1 MKITRNMLKDDS
13 GQLILIACVS
23 IAASLILI
31 SIYEYSTLTTGEG
44 SINREN
50 IGSTYF
56 YTNIRDRYMNVYND
70 EYLDMNKS
78 TNITIFEK
86 ETKKFALLHGYSIDF
101 IRNDSFVTIIFVD
114 KDMKIIEEIK
124 KGD

>member
-1 MKITRNMLKDDS
+1 MKKSGNMLKDDS

-23 IAASLILI
+23 IAVSLILI
-31 SIYEYSTLTTGEG
+31 SIYEYSTLITGEG

-50 IGSTYF
+50 MGSTYF
-56 YTNIRDRYMNVYND
+56 YTNIRDRYVNVYNG

-78 TNITIFEK
+78 SNITVFEK
-86 ETKKFALLHGYSIDF
+86 EMKKFALLHGYSIDF
-101 IRNDSFVTIIFVD
+101 VRNDSLATIIFVD

-124 KGD
+124 R